1 MLYYY
6 HFYMRIIS
14 STIHENCI
22 DPMKKKLMLISL
34 FRTISRT
41 IVRDD
46 FRAAVTR
53 VKFDRPRIHVQMMPG
68 SFVVS
73 DGTADA
79 EMGRGI
85 SCHVIGSNAVARA

>member
-1 MLYYY
+1 M
-6 HFYMRIIS
+6 
-14 STIHENCI
+14 
-22 DPMKKKLMLISL
+22 
-34 FRTISRT
+34 
-41 IVRDD
+41 RDD

-73 DGTADA
+73 DGMADA